1 MGSVRPHHSQPRRIM
16 AARIGDSMPC
26 ETLYACNLCDKVK
39 KEELRALLYTLF
51 VQYGD
56 VIDIVHMRTAKM
68 RGQAFIVF
76 EETSSATAALRAL
89 QGFNFLG
96 REVKLEFARSK
107 SFATAKRDGTFKPMQ
122 KEAEKRKAAAA
133 AAVQLAKR
141 ANQTENGMEVEE
153 EEEEQAPAPAA
164 PEEAQVE
171 GSEEP
176 NSILFVQGLPREVNA
191 MMLEMLFKQ
200 FKGFLEARMVPGK
213 PGIAFVEYNSEAQS
227 GTAMHGLQGFKV
239 TAANPIKIAYAKK

>member
-1 MGSVRPHHSQPRRIM
+1 MGATRRIM

-133 AAVQLAKR
+133 
-141 ANQTENGMEVEE
+141 
-153 EEEEQAPAPAA
+153 
-164 PEEAQVE
+164 EAQVE

>member
-1 MGSVRPHHSQPRRIM
+1 MGQPRRIM

-107 SFATAKRDGTFKPMQ
+107 SFATAKRDGTFKPC
-122 KEAEKRKAAAA
+122 KRKLRRGRQ
-133 AAVQLAKR
+133 QLRQLFNWLSAPTKQKMERKR
-141 ANQTENGMEVEE
+141 RKSRHQHQQHQRKHRWRVPKSRTAFCLCR
-153 EEEEQAPAPAA
+153 A
-164 PEEAQVE
+164 
-171 GSEEP
+171 
-176 NSILFVQGLPREVNA
+176 FQGR
-191 MMLEMLFKQ
+191 
-200 FKGFLEARMVPGK
+200 
-213 PGIAFVEYNSEAQS
+213 
-227 GTAMHGLQGFKV
+227 
-239 TAANPIKIAYAKK
+239 

>member
-1 MGSVRPHHSQPRRIM
+1 MGDPNFAM

-107 SFATAKRDGTFKPMQ
+107 SVATAKRDGTFKPMQ
-122 KEAEKRKAAAA
+122 KEAERRKSRHQHQQHQRKHRWRVPKSRTAFC
-133 AAVQLAKR
+133 LCR
-141 ANQTENGMEVEE
+141 AFQ
-153 EEEEQAPAPAA
+153 
-164 PEEAQVE
+164 
-171 GSEEP
+171 
-176 NSILFVQGLPREVNA
+176 
-191 MMLEMLFKQ
+191 
-200 FKGFLEARMVPGK
+200 
-213 PGIAFVEYNSEAQS
+213 
-227 GTAMHGLQGFKV
+227 
-239 TAANPIKIAYAKK
+239 

>member
-1 MGSVRPHHSQPRRIM
+1 MGQPRRIM

-141 ANQTENGMEVEE
+141 ANQTENGMELPSWNTTARPS
-153 EEEEQAPAPAA
+153 QAQQCMGCKASRLQQLTPSRLPTPRSKQTASRTWAQLSLHWVAIAA
-164 PEEAQVE
+164 V
-171 GSEEP
+171 
-176 NSILFVQGLPREVNA
+176 
-191 MMLEMLFKQ
+191 
-200 FKGFLEARMVPGK
+200 
-213 PGIAFVEYNSEAQS
+213 
-227 GTAMHGLQGFKV
+227 
-239 TAANPIKIAYAKK
+239 

>member
-1 MGSVRPHHSQPRRIM
+1 MGSVRPHHGEPRRIM

-153 EEEEQAPAPAA
+153 EEE
-164 PEEAQVE
+164 AQVE

>member
-1 MGSVRPHHSQPRRIM
+1 MGQPRRIM

-122 KEAEKRKAAAA
+122 KEAAA

-141 ANQTENGMEVEE
+141 ANQTENGMEGEE

>member
-1 MGSVRPHHSQPRRIM
+1 M
-16 AARIGDSMPC
+16 ARLGDSMPC
-26 ETLYACNLCDKVK
+26 ETLYACNLCDKPK
-39 KEELRALLYTLF
+39 KEELRALLYQLF

-89 QGFNFLG
+89 QGFRLFG
-96 REVKLEFARSK
+96 REMKLEFARSK
-107 SFATAKRDGTFKPMQ
+107 SFATAKRDGTFKPLQ
-122 KEAEKRKAAAA
+122 KETEKRKAVANAGNGI
-133 AAVQLAKR
+133 AKR
-141 ANQTENGMEVEE
+141 PNVTDGGEQMEVEE
-153 EEEEQAPAPAA
+153 EDEGAY
-164 PEEAQVE
+164 PEHATAEAEVA
-171 GSEEP
+171 GSEDP
-176 NSILFVQGLPREVNA
+176 NSILFVQGLPKEVNS

-213 PGIAFVEYNSEAQS
+213 PGIAFIEYTNEQQS
-227 GTAMHGLQGFKV
+227 GTAMQGLQGFKV